1 MPVHDP
7 PRVLVAEDDPEMLRL
22 IVEAFRTDG
31 YEVQEARDGGRLLVQ
46 LTHGPR
52 CDYEQV
58 DLIVSDV
65 RMPVC
70 TGIQIIEALRAA
82 HCFVPV
88 ILMTAFGDKQTRG
101 QAELLGAVLFDKP
114 FAIGDLRATAAD
126 LLAGETSAPT
136 DAP

>member
-1 MPVHDP
+1 
-7 PRVLVAEDDPEMLRL
+7 MLRL

-70 TGIQIIEALRAA
+70 SGIQIIEALRAA

-88 ILMTAFGDKQTRG
+88 VLMTAFGDKQTRG
-101 QAELLGAVLFDKP
+101 RAEALGALMFDKP
-114 FAIGDLRATAAD
+114 FAIGDLRATVAD
-126 LLAGETSAPT
+126 LLAGDPSAPT

>member
-1 MPVHDP
+1 
-7 PRVLVAEDDPEMLRL
+7 MLRL
-22 IVEAFRTDG
+22 IVEALRTDG

-65 RMPVC
+65 RMPIC
-70 TGIQIIEALRAA
+70 TGLQVIEALRAA

-88 ILMTAFGDKQTRG
+88 ILMTAFGDQQTRR
-101 QAELLGAVLFDKP
+101 QAGLLGAVLFDKP
-114 FAIGDLRATAAD
+114 FAIGDLRATVAD
-126 LLAGETSAPT
+126 LLAGDTAAPS

>member
-1 MPVHDP
+1 
-7 PRVLVAEDDPEMLRL
+7 MLRL

-46 LTHGPR
+46 LTHGLR

-65 RMPVC
+65 RMPIC
-70 TGIQIIEALRAA
+70 TGIQVIEALRAA

-88 ILMTAFGDKQTRG
+88 ILMTAFGDTRTRG

-114 FAIGDLRATAAD
+114 FALGDLRATVAE
-126 LLAGETSAPT
+126 LLAVDRSAPS